1 MPMLNPNFDQAVRID
16 EVHVDLSERSYKV
29 YVGMNVLAHVAIEA
43 YCAGK
48 QVLIVSN
55 DTIAKLYLAK
65 IQSQLPNKKVD
76 VCLLPDGEAHKT
88 LHNAERIFQQLSHM
102 RASRDVT
109 LIALGGGVIGDIT
122 GFAAALWMRG
132 VPFVQIPTSL
142 LAMVDSSVGGKTAVN
157 LSAGKNLVGAFWQP
171 KAVFAD
177 IGMLQTLPKSELSA
191 GFAEVIKY
199 GAIVDS
205 EFFDWL
211 AEHASALMQLNLD
224 LLQQAVYRSI
234 QHKSAIVVRDERE
247 EHDRMLLN
255 FGHTFGHALETA
267 HDYRGIL
274 HGQAVAIGMC
284 CAAALCANQDRQ
296 LTNDLLRLEKLLNDF
311 QLPTFDAIRL
321 RISDLV
327 ALMRLDKKAVS
338 GELRLILW
346 RGIGQAFVGK
356 ASDADIAA
364 AWIGRVD
371 AIAELREA

>member
-1 MPMLNPNFDQAVRID
+1 MQMSTPSFEQDPHID
-16 EVHVDLSERSYKV
+16 EVHVDLSERGYRV
-29 YVGMNVLAHVAIEA
+29 YLGVNVLAQVSLESH
-43 YCAGK
+43 CTGK

-55 DTIAKLYLAK
+55 TTIAKLYLAH
-65 IQSQLPNKKVD
+65 IQRYLPNKIVD

-88 LHNAERIFQQLSHM
+88 LQNAERIFQQLGQM
-102 RASRDVT
+102 RAS
-109 LIALGGGVIGDIT
+109 GGGVIGDIT

-171 KAVFAD
+171 SAVFAD
-177 IGMLQTLPKSELSA
+177 VGMLKTLPKSELAA

-199 GAIVDS
+199 GAIVDAD
-205 EFFDWL
+205 FFAWL
-211 AEHASALMQLNLD
+211 ETHAVALMQLNLK
-224 LLQQAVYRSI
+224 LVQEAVHKSI
-234 QHKSAIVVRDERE
+234 QHKSAIVMRDERE
-247 EHDRMLLN
+247 QADRMLLN

-284 CAAALCANQDRQ
+284 CAAQLCANQEPQ
-296 LTNDLLRLEKLLNDF
+296 LMPDLARLENLLRQFELPVNDS
-311 QLPTFDAIRL
+311 IRL
-321 RISDLV
+321 RVNDLV

-346 RGIGQAFVGK
+346 RGIGQAFVSK
-356 ASDADIAA
+356 ATDDAIAK
-364 AWIGRVD
+364 AWQGRVD
-371 AIAELREA
+371 AVVDHLVCESKSY